1 MPHRQRRSADQWK
14 ALIAEYEQSDETM
27 ESFCKRRE
35 LAVSTFSRWRGFIRA
50 SEQHTPERSAFKQV
64 VTTAPPI
71 DDQAP
76 AATRLTTSQIVLNI
90 GDQITLSIH
99 TGDSQ

>member
-14 ALIAEYEQSDETM
+14 VLIAEYEQSDETL
-27 ESFCKRRE
+27 ESFCNRRE
-35 LAVSTFSRWRGFIRA
+35 LAVSTFSRWRGFIRVG
-50 SEQHTPERSAFKQV
+50 EQHTPAPSAFKQV
-64 VTTAPPI
+64 VTTAPPA
-71 DDQAP
+71 DNEAS
-76 AATRLTTSQIVLNI
+76 ATARLTGPQIVLNI